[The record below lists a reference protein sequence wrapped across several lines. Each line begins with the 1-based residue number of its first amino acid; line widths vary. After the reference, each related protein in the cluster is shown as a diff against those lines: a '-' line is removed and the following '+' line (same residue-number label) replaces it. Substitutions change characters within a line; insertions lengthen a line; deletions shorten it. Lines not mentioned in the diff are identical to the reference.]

1 MDRYFEKN
9 KKTREKQH
17 QGRVRTSQRYPSV
30 TMPKTGYTVVLM
42 QIADNS
48 HKEILFR

>member
-1 MDRYFEKN
+1 M
-9 KKTREKQH
+9 REKQH

-30 TMPKTGYTVVLM
+30 TMPKTGYTVVGKR
-42 QIADNS
+42 IADNS